1 VGEARRTVEAVVSE
15 TPQAAALGADLVGLC
30 RRAVETALA
39 GEAARLGEVAPGER
53 RVEVSLTLTGD
64 DEIRELNRRYLGRD
78 RATDVLSFPM
88 WKGDEDGAQA
98 DAATGP
104 APGPASG
111 PGPEPGTAP
120 EGAPDEPVLLGDV
133 IVSVETARRQAA
145 EYGRPF
151 REELSRLVVHG
162 TLHLLDYEDA
172 SRRGAAVMRSK
183 EDAVLVRLG
192 LDPRGP
198 GAAGR

>member
-1 VGEARRTVEAVVSE
+1 VVEARRAIETVVSQ

-30 RRAVETALA
+30 RRAVEAALA
-39 GEAARLGEVAPGER
+39 EEAARLGEVAPDGR

-64 DEIRELNRRYLGRD
+64 DEIRELNRRHLGRD

-88 WKGDEDGAQA
+88 WKDDEEGAET
-98 DAATGP
+98 DTGT
-104 APGPASG
+104 GPASG
-111 PGPEPGTAP
+111 PGPEPGTGP
-120 EGAPDEPVLLGDV
+120 EGAPDEPFLLGDV
-133 IVSVETARRQAA
+133 VVSVETARRQAA

-151 REELSRLVVHG
+151 PEELSRLVVHG

-172 SRRGAAVMRSK
+172 SRRGAAVMRGK

-192 LDPRGP
+192 FDPRGP